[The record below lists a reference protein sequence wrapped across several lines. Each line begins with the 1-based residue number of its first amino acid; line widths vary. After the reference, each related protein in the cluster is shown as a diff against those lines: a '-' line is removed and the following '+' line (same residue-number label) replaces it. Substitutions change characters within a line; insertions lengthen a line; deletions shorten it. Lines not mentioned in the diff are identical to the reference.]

1 MLPRGSSRS
10 RGGQPV
16 RHPGDLLRVLLGIL
30 TLVASGIAVRGAH
43 PGRFEEK
50 LFRSINDLP
59 GMLAGPL
66 GAIMQLGSIAA
77 VPIVSGAA
85 LLFGRVRMAVDVA
98 VSGSLAWAL
107 ARLLKDLIERG
118 RPGAFLHEVLTRG
131 PAATGLGFPSGHVAV
146 AAALATSAAPYL
158 PRPAR
163 RAAWAAVGLV
173 ALARVYAGAHLP
185 VDVVGGA
192 ALGWTVG
199 AGLHLLFGAPGVRP
213 SPAAVRRA
221 LAEGGIDAK
230 VRVASVDGRGSTAF
244 VAQPEVGL
252 ELFVKVVSREQRN
265 ADWLFKA
272 WRFLAFRG
280 NEDEAPFATPK
291 HQVEHEAYLALLA
304 ERAGVRTPHIVAS
317 GVVEGDGAFLAE
329 RLIQGRTLDTVLQHE
344 VQDDVLTRILRQVR
358 LLHQARLA
366 HRDLRSANVMID
378 DSGNAYLL
386 DFGFAEAAATDRR
399 LGQDVAEMVTSLA
412 LIVGPGRASRAAN
425 EELGSDRLARA
436 LPYLQPLA
444 LSATTRHELGARR
457 GLLEELRDR
466 IASVAGI
473 EPSPIQPMTRVRV
486 KTVLLLVAVA
496 AAVHILLPQVGEL
509 RLTLRALSL
518 ARPGWLVA
526 GLMASAFSYV
536 MAAVALSGAAGR
548 RLALRRTV
556 AVEVASSFA
565 NRLVPGGFGGL
576 GTSASYLERSGVP
589 RPAALAAVGLN
600 AAAGVMVHV
609 VALLVSVALL
619 GGSELPAVHL
629 PSRWTVLIAVVA
641 ILTIAGV
648 GWRSP
653 NLRERVIGPGREAL
667 RALRTVARQPR
678 RALLLFGGSMGVTGT
693 YALALAASLQAFGA
707 HSSFI
712 EVIAVYLGGSAIGS
726 VSPTPGG
733 LGAVEA
739 ALVAGLTALGVAAGA
754 AVAGVLAFRLLTFW
768 LPILPGILVFRRL
781 SRRGVI

>member
-1 MLPRGSSRS
+1 MLPRRSSRPQ
-10 RGGQPV
+10 GWQPV
-16 RHPGDLLRVLLGIL
+16 RHPSDLLRVLLGIF
-30 TLVASGIAVRGAH
+30 TLVASGIALRGAH
-43 PGRFEEK
+43 PGPFEEK
-50 LFRSINDLP
+50 LFRLINDLP
-59 GMLAGPL
+59 GMLAAPL
-66 GAIMQLGSIAA
+66 GAIMQLGSIAV
-77 VPIVSGAA
+77 VPLVSGAA
-85 LLFGRVRMAVDVA
+85 LLLGRVRMAVDIA

-118 RPGAFLHEVLTRG
+118 RPGAILHDVMIRG

-163 RAAWAAVGLV
+163 RATWAAVGFV

-185 VDVVGGA
+185 VDVLGGA

-199 AGLHLLFGAPGVRP
+199 AGLHLLFGAPGARP

-221 LAEGGIDAK
+221 LASGGIDAQLQI
-230 VRVASVDGRGSTAF
+230 ASVDGRGSTAF
-244 VAQPEVGL
+244 VGRREVGP
-252 ELFVKVVSREQRN
+252 ELFVKVVSREQRD

-280 NEDEAPFATPK
+280 TEDEAPFATPK
-291 HQVEHEAYLALLA
+291 QQVEHEAYLALLA
-304 ERAGVRTPHIVAS
+304 ERAGVRTPPLVAS

-329 RLIQGRTLDTVLQHE
+329 ELVQGHTLDTVSPHE
-344 VQDDVLTRILRQVR
+344 VQDEVLRKIWRQVG

-366 HRDLRSANVMID
+366 HRDLRRANVMVD
-378 DSGNAYLL
+378 DSGNACVL

-399 LGQDVAEMVTSLA
+399 LGQDVAEMMTSLA
-412 LIVGPGRASRAAN
+412 IIVGADRASRAAN
-425 EELGSDRLARA
+425 EVLGSDWLVRA
-436 LPYLQPLA
+436 LPFLQPLA

-457 GLLEELRDR
+457 GLLEELRGR

-473 EPSPIQPMTRVRV
+473 ELGPVQPMTRVRMR
-486 KTVLLLVAVA
+486 TVLLLAAVA
-496 AAVHILLPQVGEL
+496 AAIHVLLPQVGEL
-509 RLTLRALSL
+509 RLTLRALGT

-526 GLMASAFSYV
+526 GLVASALSYV
-536 MAAVALSGAAGR
+536 MAAVALSGASSR
-548 RLALRRTV
+548 WLALRRTV

-619 GGSELPAVHL
+619 GGNELRAVHL
-629 PSRWTVLIAVVA
+629 PSRWAVLVAVVA
-641 ILTIAGV
+641 ALTIAGL
-648 GWRSP
+648 GWWSP
-653 NLRERVIGPGREAL
+653 NLRERIIRPAREAS

-678 RALLLFGGSMGVTGT
+678 QALLLFGGSLGVTGT

-707 HSSFI
+707 HAALS

-739 ALVAGLTALGVAAGA
+739 ALVAGLTALGVAAGS
-754 AVAGVLAFRLLTFW
+754 AVAGVLAFRLLSFW
-768 LPILPGILVFRRL
+768 LPIVPGIVVFRRL
-781 SRRGVI
+781 RRRGVI